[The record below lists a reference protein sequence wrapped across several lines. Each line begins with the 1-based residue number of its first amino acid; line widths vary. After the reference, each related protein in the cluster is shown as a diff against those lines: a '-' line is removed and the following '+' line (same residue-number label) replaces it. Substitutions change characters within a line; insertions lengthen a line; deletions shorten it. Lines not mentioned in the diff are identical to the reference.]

1 MISLAVSLS
10 AWNALS
16 TRCFSVSTSD
26 GRHWGSGGGDLLKR
40 HWARTLSKTRFGS
53 SSLSCGWSE
62 IFVFTVA
69 KVIALCSISSLKTVL
84 IRASLSSFHEPLEVL
99 GTTASEADG
108 LGLTEVL
115 FGLDGLTVHALCCA
129 AAWRL
134 ELRTCSFPVDGN
146 ICLPSADCGP
156 SGLQDFPWLHCCR
169 LLCVLEKRPTFWGEM
184 S

>member
-1 MISLAVSLS
+1 MLRNNFCILSSSVAVKTFLTLLDTLVGGMISLPVSLS

-16 TRCFSVSTSD
+16 TRCSSVSTSD
-26 GRHWGSGGGDLLKR
+26 GRHWGSGGGTY

-53 SSLSCGWSE
+53 SSLSCGWLE

-115 FGLDGLTVHALCCA
+115 FGLAVWSGWSDCSRIMLRSCLE
-129 AAWRL
+129 AWTEDL
-134 ELRTCSFPVDGN
+134 LFS
-146 ICLPSADCGP
+146 
-156 SGLQDFPWLHCCR
+156 CR
-169 LLCVLEKRPTFWGEM
+169 R
-184 S
+184 